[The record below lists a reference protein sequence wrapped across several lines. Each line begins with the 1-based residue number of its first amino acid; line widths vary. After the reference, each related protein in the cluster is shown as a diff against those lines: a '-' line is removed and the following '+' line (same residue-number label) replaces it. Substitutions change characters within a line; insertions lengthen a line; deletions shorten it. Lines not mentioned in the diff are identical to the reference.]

1 MINKPARR
9 NAKARDR
16 DPILVAIGI
25 FRYAKALLLIASGLG
40 VLRLI
45 RPGAAAA
52 AAQWVSQM
60 PFAEQH
66 AFVQRALA
74 EVTRMPPRRFEEI
87 AAGAFAYAAL
97 FVVEGTGLI
106 LGRVWAEWLTI
117 VATVSFIPFEVIEAA
132 KKPTPLRIGIVA
144 ANVAI
149 VIYLV
154 WKRVR
159 ARR

>member
-1 MINKPARR
+1 MGAE
-9 NAKARDR
+9 RDS
-16 DPILVAIGI
+16 ILVAIAI
-25 FRYAKALLLIASGLG
+25 FRYAKALLLIVSGLG
-40 VLRLI
+40 ALRLI

-52 AAQWVSQM
+52 ATSWVAQM
-60 PFAEQH
+60 PFAAQH
-66 AFVQRALA
+66 AMVQRALA
-74 EVTRMPPRRFEEI
+74 LVTRLPPRRFEEI

-97 FVVEGTGLI
+97 FIVEGTGLI

-117 VATVSFIPFEVIEAA
+117 VATVSFIPFEVIEAV

-144 ANVAI
+144 ANIAT